1 MTLWYVLFVIV
12 LSCSRCTHFSCSY
25 KQAPKDQWQRNNFST
40 AASSFGNNGA
50 ISQLLG
56 AQGGGV
62 GNGNANLLT
71 QLLGA
76 NGGGASGNTNL
87 LSQLLGAQGRRWRCT
102 PQLVLRLSTR
112 TGLDCAILLLLES
125 FAPICHLLRIML
137 RLPRSRCMLIFH
149 ITTLANTFV
158 G

>member
-62 GNGNANLLT
+62 GNGNAQTCSLNFLALT
-71 QLLGA
+71 VGVLVETPIYLF
-76 NGGGASGNTNL
+76 
-87 LSQLLGAQGRRWRCT
+87 LSLFLVPKVGDGDVNPSWSYGFQPEQGWIAQYCCFWNHLH
-102 PQLVLRLSTR
+102 QY
-112 TGLDCAILLLLES
+112 AI
-125 FAPICHLLRIML
+125 C
-137 RLPRSRCMLIFH
+137 
-149 ITTLANTFV
+149 
-158 G
+158 

>member
-12 LSCSRCTHFSCSY
+12 LSCSRCAHFSCSY

-137 RLPRSRCMLIFH
+137 RLPRSRCMLIFYT
-149 ITTLANTFV
+149 TTLANPFV